1 MERCWGWSWWYRWPS
16 LDYFWWWWRWFS
28 WSVSL
33 KISKPVDSIIIREMV
48 SGINHLE
55 LWRKLGSW
63 LDHPVSPVHH
73 DPLHTHTPLVRR
85 AALLQSP
92 YWGLKGCI
100 LETNIFSKQSIW
112 YRGYHLVCYIFIAL
126 CFWDVSLT
134 GPPIS
139 VDGHTESHA
148 IMCAV
153 WPPVYHWSLS
163 TGAAQVHLVS
173 GYSRYSAYPHIHT
186 HWFWHPAFIS
196 HLSFNPYIMTH
207 NSQQRT
213 WCLPSCV
220 DFFCRFH
227 LNTLYSRVSKKI
239 VRNVAEFLFRGF
251 WAVKIWVFWGAEN
264 IYAITSCLADV
275 HNVSTLVWTP
285 ISPLH
290 TPEWPFDQRFCY
302 FRRDD
307 FLGGGT
313 PCTQVDI

>member
-1 MERCWGWSWWYRWPS
+1 MEETGFLTWPS
-16 LDYFWWWWRWFS
+16 CLSCPSRPSSHPYS
-28 WSVSL
+28 SCPPCCSP
-33 KISKPVDSIIIREMV
+33 PVPILRTE
-48 SGINHLE
+48 
-55 LWRKLGSW
+55 
-63 LDHPVSPVHH
+63 
-73 DPLHTHTPLVRR
+73 
-85 AALLQSP
+85 
-92 YWGLKGCI
+92 GLYTRNKYI
-100 LETNIFSKQSIW
+100 LFSKQSIW

-251 WAVKIWVFWGAEN
+251 WAVKIWVFWGAEH
-264 IYAITSCLADV
+264 IYAITRCLAHV
-275 HNVSTLVWTP
+275 HNVSTHVWTP
-285 ISPLH
+285 IFPLY
-290 TPEWPFDQRFCY
+290 TSEWPFD
-302 FRRDD
+302 
-307 FLGGGT
+307 LLS
-313 PCTQVDI
+313 